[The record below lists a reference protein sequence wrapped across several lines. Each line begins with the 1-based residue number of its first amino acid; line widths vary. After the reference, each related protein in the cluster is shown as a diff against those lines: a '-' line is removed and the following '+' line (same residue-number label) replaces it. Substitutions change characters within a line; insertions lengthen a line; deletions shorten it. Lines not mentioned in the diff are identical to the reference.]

1 MSSPVIGILMLDTKF
16 PRIVGDIGNP
26 QTFHFPV
33 LYKIVSDADP
43 KRVVEIADASLL
55 APFIAGARELEA
67 AGVKA
72 IFTSCGFLAMF
83 QKELAE
89 ALSIPVYTS
98 SLLQIPFIQAVLPT
112 HKKIG
117 IITANAAALKSKHLK
132 AVGAENTSLVIYG
145 LENSKTFRET
155 FLENGTFFHKKIVE
169 EEIAAAAKKMKHEH
183 TDIGAVILECTNLP
197 PYTETVK
204 HIMQVPVFSIVTL
217 ANYVYLSI

>member
-16 PRIVGDIGNP
+16 PRIIGDIGNP
-26 QTFHFPV
+26 QTFPFPV
-33 LYKIVSDADP
+33 QYKIIKDADP

-55 APFIAGARELEA
+55 TPFIAGAKELES
-67 AGVKA
+67 AGVKT

-98 SLLQIPFIQAVLPT
+98 SLLQIPFIQAVLPA

-117 IITANAAALKSKHLK
+117 IITANAAALNSKHLK
-132 AVGAENTSLVIYG
+132 AVGAEKASLVIYG
-145 LENSKTFRET
+145 LENSKAFKET
-155 FLENGTFFHKKIVE
+155 FLENGTFFNKEIVE
-169 EEIAAAAKKMKHEH
+169 KEITVAAEKMKREH

-197 PYTETVK
+197 PYAEAVK

-217 ANYVYLSI
+217 AKYVYLSI